1 MLDFANLPM
10 LPANEAR
17 LVDEVRRLPLRHRDI
32 ESGTACPATFAKHL
46 VAVLAPVIREAKQ
59 LPLVEGRVV
68 WTAAGMA
75 TAAAERRFRQVKS
88 EPGEAVR
95 QLTRE
100 AGIPAGA
107 WFIHTAQAVGDVVPR
122 LSHLSY
128 WLWVVANDA
137 APSFT
142 GSRGELL
149 FRSAVQKHVAAARV
163 SVQALAALLDND
175 EEELDAVAGIRNATE
190 HVRLSWSA
198 MAELAQAFD
207 HRRGEFA
214 MEMRQYLSA
223 FACPQADSN
232 ANVVGYD
239 IPYAIGDK
247 VWSGPNAANFVHAPV
262 TDRLLGLVDERYA
275 KMIRSRY
282 DYFTEDERELAD
294 SAMTGRTALDWL
306 AERLGIT
313 ATAIGA
319 LTADEAVGRL
329 REMPSKHFEL
339 VAALTELA
347 EAWTYWSGAHF
358 GGGVQRHVGHAARHI
373 GEHAAATL
381 PVPCT
386 QGASGHDLAEVTHIS
401 DLRRS
406 GVLATKIRRAVR
418 TILPAANDPKINEG
432 SKRNE

>member
-1 MLDFANLPM
+1 MLDFANLPN

-17 LVDEVRRLPLRHRDI
+17 LVDEVRGLPMRHRDI
-32 ESGTACPATFAKHL
+32 ESGAACPVTFAKHL
-46 VAVLAPVIREAKQ
+46 VALLAPVVREGKQ
-59 LPLVEGRVV
+59 LPLVEGRLV

-88 EPGEAVR
+88 QPGEAIR
-95 QLTRE
+95 ELTRE

-142 GSRGELL
+142 GARGEIL
-149 FRSAVQKHVAAARV
+149 FRSAVQKHVAAARA
-163 SVQALAALLDND
+163 SVQALAALLDGGA
-175 EEELDAVAGIRNATE
+175 EYLDVVSGIRNATE
-190 HVRLSWSA
+190 RVRLSWSA

-207 HRRGEFA
+207 HRRAEFA
-214 MEMRQYLSA
+214 VGMRQYLSA
-223 FACPQADSN
+223 FGCPRADSSD
-232 ANVVGYD
+232 AVVGYD
-239 IPYAIGDK
+239 IAYAIGEK

-262 TDRLLGLVDERYA
+262 TDRMLGLVDERYA
-275 KMIRSRY
+275 EMIRGRY
-282 DYFTEDERELAD
+282 DYFTEAERELAN
-294 SAMTGRTALDWL
+294 SAMAGRTALDWL
-306 AERLGIT
+306 TERLGIT
-313 ATAIGA
+313 AAAIVA
-319 LTADEAVGRL
+319 MTADEAVARL
-329 REMPSKHFEL
+329 REMPAKDFDV

-347 EAWTYWSGAHF
+347 EGWTHWSGAHF
-358 GGGVQRHVGHAARHI
+358 GGGVQRHVAHAARHI
-373 GEHAAATL
+373 GEHAAAAL

-406 GVLATKIRRAVR
+406 GVLGTKIRRAVR
-418 TILPAANDPKINEG
+418 TILPAANDPSINEG
-432 SKRNE
+432 GDAK